1 MPTTDQH
8 TSDQRSPERQAD
20 DKLGESNGGLKA
32 PRLPLSVYLST
43 AFINLMGLALP
54 LTILHVYDRVLP
66 NQAFNTLAMLV
77 FGLIGVVALDSTLRI
92 ARGSVMGWRAASYAH
107 RQSMDAM
114 ARLMSSKTN
123 TFQTVKA
130 STVISQL
137 QDLIDMA
144 EFQGSSARLLMIDI
158 AWVPFFAIVITL
170 IAGPLILVPVAFL
183 VAFVLYIST
192 QTKRLR
198 GIIEKREG
206 LEERKYDFMLETLQT
221 MQTVKSHAMEPLM
234 MRRFERLQSASS
246 LELKHNVQSSQV
258 IAQAAGLFGTA
269 MTIGVVVTG
278 GLMVIGN
285 SLTIGALAAC
295 MLLSSQMMQP
305 IMRALQSSTQIVQN
319 AHKQA
324 EGKKLYDQIA
334 DQPADFAPVVRH
346 QPDFTPASLQIQNLG
361 FSGSNGQ
368 RILEGINLDIAP
380 GQFVGLKGADGSGRS
395 VLLRCLLGE
404 LQPTEGQLSINGVPA
419 AEARAH
425 VSYVGQTPQIFQ
437 GSILDNLTLFG
448 TYTADDARWVAEL
461 TGLSGE
467 IHRLP
472 QGFDT
477 QLLGSSNP
485 ELSTA
490 FSQLICIARAIV
502 SKPSV
507 VLFDAANNGL
517 DAKTETA
524 FAQMLDRLSGKV
536 TIILATQRPS
546 LLRAAD
552 GIFALSNKTGTY
564 VPNGAPAMSNS
575 MPKAK
580 AS

>member
-1 MPTTDQH
+1 MRDIHQH
-8 TSDQRSPERQAD
+8 ISGLRPAGGKAGASDR
-20 DKLGESNGGLKA
+20 GIKA
-32 PRLPLSVYLST
+32 PRLPMSVYLST

-77 FGLIGVVALDSTLRI
+77 IGLIGVVALDSVLRI
-92 ARGSVMGWRAASYAH
+92 ARGSVMGWRSASYAH

-130 STVISQL
+130 SAVISQL
-137 QDLIDMA
+137 QDLSDMA
-144 EFQGSSARLLMIDI
+144 EFQGSSARLLLIDI

-183 VAFVLYIST
+183 VAFIIYIST

-198 GIIEKREG
+198 GIIDTREAV
-206 LEERKYDFMLETLQT
+206 EERKYDFMLETLQT

-246 LELKHNVQSSQV
+246 LELKHNVLSSQA
-258 IAQAAGLFGTA
+258 IAQAAGLFGTV
-269 MTIGVVVTG
+269 MTIGVVFFG
-278 GLMVIGN
+278 ALMVIGN

-305 IMRALQSSTQIVQN
+305 IMRSLQSSTQIVQN
-319 AHKQA
+319 AHKRA
-324 EGKKLYDQIA
+324 EVEKLYDQIA
-334 DQPADFAPVVRH
+334 DQPAAFAPVVRH
-346 QPDFTPASLQIQNLG
+346 QPGFTPASLQIQDMG
-361 FSGSNGQ
+361 FKGSND
-368 RILEGINLDIAP
+368 RRVLEGINMDIAP
-380 GQFVGLKGADGSGRS
+380 GQFIGLKGADGSGRS
-395 VLLRCLLGE
+395 VLLRCILGE
-404 LQPTEGQLSINGVPA
+404 LQPTEGQVAIDGKPVTEGRGN
-419 AEARAH
+419 
-425 VSYVGQTPQIFQ
+425 VSYVGQVPQIFQ

-448 TYTADDARWVAEL
+448 TYTANDARWVADL

-472 QGFDT
+472 NGFDT
-477 QLLGSSNP
+477 QLLGSTSP

-507 VLFDAANNGL
+507 LLLDASNNGL

-524 FAQMLDRLSGKV
+524 FAQMLERLSGKM

-552 GIFALSNKTGTY
+552 SILVLSNKTGTL
-564 VPNGAPAMSNS
+564 VPNGSPAMSKA
-575 MPKAK
+575 MPQEK